1 MPITVQDYIDSLTE
15 QRRQNPNFR
24 LPPGYRWDGTRVVRG
39 FTPGARVGGVPGAG
53 SPGQIN
59 IPLGGGEGGGGGGT
73 PTIGTGPGYVDGF
86 PGGVLPGTPT
96 GMPTPPSAPTT
107 GSGQSAPRT
116 GGNSILNWLSD
127 PSNWGNILSMLGDT
141 GSVLGS
147 TAQGAASGR
156 AAEAN
161 MLAQRD
167 IAGVSQYGI
176 NQNAEM
182 AAGNLD
188 LNRQQFQE
196 SARGNRASDALRGDL
211 IANMQDANISVPGVP
226 AATVTGGLRPS
237 AMSANG
243 RAAGAELNRQAMLA
257 QLDPPTYAGGRVL
270 TPPPLSEIPKPSG
283 LETAAGA
290 GGSILSILGA
300 LAPLLGGRGRTPTT
314 TPPKTVGG

>member
-1 MPITVQDYIDSLTE
+1 MPTPTVEDYLTR
-15 QRRQNPNFR
+15 QRQRDPNFK
-24 LPPGYRWDGTRVVRG
+24 LPPGYTWDGVKVVRG
-39 FTPGARVGGVPGAG
+39 RDFTIPGGGGGVPGAG
-53 SPGQIN
+53 GPGQIN
-59 IPLGGGEGGGGGGT
+59 IPIGGEGGGGSPTVGG
-73 PTIGTGPGYVDGF
+73 GPGYIPGI
-86 PGGVLPGTPT
+86 PGGTLPGTPT

-107 GSGQSAPRT
+107 GSGQSSPRT
-116 GGNSILNWLSD
+116 GGSSILNWLSD

-147 TAQGAASGR
+147 QAQGAASGR

-188 LNRQQFQE
+188 LNRKDFE
-196 SARGNRASDALRGDL
+196 ERARGTRATDAVRGDL
-211 IANMQDANISVPGVP
+211 IANIQDANISVPGVP

-237 AMSANG
+237 AMSSNG
-243 RAAGAELNRQAMLA
+243 RAAGAELNRQAMLK
-257 QLDPPTYAGGRVL
+257 QLDPETYTGGTVL
-270 TPPPLSEIPKPSG
+270 PKPPLSEIPQASG
-283 LETAAGA
+283 WETAAGA